1 MMIILIMDYDLQEEQ
16 CGDNNGN
23 QHWCQSDKVFFLH
36 HFLILE
42 QKEPFKKNEMPFP
55 SMIFSLLD
63 SWSLVSIPTRPTGG
77 SVNHKDK
84 DGDRKFVMP
93 GP

>member
-1 MMIILIMDYDLQEEQ
+1 MDYDLQEEQ
-16 CGDNNGN
+16 CRDINGN
-23 QHWCQSDKVFFLH
+23 QHRCQSDKVFFLH
-36 HFLILE
+36 PFLTSDIRILE
-42 QKEPFKKNEMPFP
+42 QKEPFKKNEMLFP

-77 SVNHKDK
+77 SVNHKD
-84 DGDRKFVMP
+84 GDRIFVMP